1 MSKAAIIYNCL
12 LITRNVRRMGEIVQ
26 LLRQLNKML
35 RQSMNNL
42 MEINR
47 EEKKKMKKVFFDDW
61 NLLFHPEEEVLLK

>member
-1 MSKAAIIYNCL
+1 
-12 LITRNVRRMGEIVQ
+12 MGEIVQ

-35 RQSMNNL
+35 RQSMNSL